1 MRRPRLPDAA
11 QPDAA
16 FGRLRPL
23 LPPALLAGLLTLAVL
38 GMAYFSFHANR
49 RDALRLTDETLALLQ
64 DRITTEVTNYLSVP
78 ERALQ
83 ILAEFAGQRAIAPHE
98 RPAAVESATALLRVA
113 PMLALVGFADA
124 DGGWLMVRRDPTSGA
139 LETKTIA
146 LESGMRRAFWTRI
159 AGPEAPPMEED
170 DPADRF
176 DPRTRPWF
184 RAAQASEG
192 LIWTDLYVF
201 FTDRQPGV
209 TAARALPDPTRPG
222 VVMADVRLANLSEFL
237 SRLTVGRTGRA
248 LILDREGRLVALG
261 DPARTV
267 EVRGEMLEPARL
279 AQLNDPVLSRA
290 FDLYRAEG
298 PGRRMVE
305 VGKDRFIMLA
315 SRLPGEG
322 RDWSL
327 LMVVPEDDF
336 VGFVSRNS
344 LMVLAMALGVA
355 VLAVLLAAL
364 AVRQALRATAARQ
377 AARAQA
383 ASLAAQSEAYAELA
397 AARDVPSVLAV
408 LARVLGARRVGLWR
422 FDPSRTALACETQV
436 DAATGA
442 HAAGLRL
449 RRAEAPKLFA
459 ALEAGQVLQV
469 ADAAADPRTTE
480 LHRLYLRAVGTRT
493 LLSVP
498 LATHAEA
505 PAQGA
510 LWIEDAGA
518 VGAANGLVPFAR
530 AATALLARAQ
540 SPPAPVTAAASTPGA
555 ARARGEALL
564 ARLRQRAGT
573 SPMPAEAELFPRLA
587 VLVLTFSDDAA
598 IVAARCADGTSLLGR
613 IRAIVRDASEAGGIS
628 CVRALGER
636 VLLADGFAGDA
647 EEAAQRLADLALAI
661 QDQLTD
667 AFTQAELGLDFRMG
681 LDLGPAAGMRDLRL
695 TAEAPDDKAAWNI
708 FGEAVGAA
716 QSLADSAPPGA
727 IQVSESAHAALAA
740 DFLLRARGRFFIP
753 ETGEIGTWLVAGH
766 A

>member
-1 MRRPRLPDAA
+1 MSPPRAA
-11 QPDAA
+11 PAEPT
-16 FGRLRPL
+16 RLRRLAVPV
-23 LPPALLAGLLTLAVL
+23 LLAGLLTAAVL
-38 GMAYFSFHANR
+38 GMAFFSFTANR

-83 ILAEFAGQRAIAPHE
+83 ILAEFAGNRAIAPHE

-113 PMLALVGFADA
+113 PMLALVGFADT
-124 DGGWLMVRRDPTSGA
+124 DGNWLMVRRDPTSGL

-146 LESGMRRAFWTRI
+146 LEGGMRRAFWTRQ

-184 RAAQASEG
+184 RAAQASPG

-222 VVMADVRLANLSEFL
+222 VVMADVRLVNLSQFL

-248 LILDREGRLVALG
+248 LILDRDGRLVALG
-261 DPARTV
+261 DPNRTV
-267 EVRGEMLEPARL
+267 EVRGDALEPARL
-279 AQLNDPVLSRA
+279 VQLHDPVLDRA

-298 PGRRMVE
+298 PGRRVVE
-305 VGKDRFIMLA
+305 VGDGRFIMMA

-336 VGFVSRNS
+336 VGFVARNS
-344 LMVLAMALGVA
+344 LMVLLMALGVA
-355 VLAVLLAAL
+355 VLAALLAAL
-364 AVRQALRATAARQ
+364 AIRQALRASAARQ
-377 AARAQA
+377 SARAQA
-383 ASLAAQSEAYAELA
+383 ASLAAQSGAYAELA
-397 AARDVPSVLAV
+397 AARDVPGVLAA

-422 FDPSRTALACETQV
+422 LDAGGASLACETQV
-436 DAATGA
+436 DSATGA

-449 RRAEAPKLFA
+449 RRAEAPRLFA
-459 ALEAGQVLQV
+459 ALEAGQVLEV
-469 ADAAADPRTTE
+469 ADAGADPRTAE
-480 LHRLYLRAVGTRT
+480 LHRLYLRGVGTRA

-498 LATHAEA
+498 LAPHAEA
-505 PAQGA
+505 KPQGA
-510 LWIEDAGA
+510 LWIEDASA
-518 VGAANGLVPFAR
+518 TDAAAGLVAFAR
-530 AATALLARAQ
+530 AAAALLARAQ
-540 SPPAPVTAAASTPGA
+540 APPAPAAPATAAPGA

-564 ARLRQRAGT
+564 ARLRSLSGAR
-573 SPMPAEAELFPRLA
+573 PLPAEAELFPRLA
-587 VLVLTFSDDAA
+587 VLALTFSDDAA
-598 IVAARCADGTSLLGR
+598 LVGARCADGASLLGR
-613 IRAIVRDASEAGGIS
+613 IRAIVTDGAAAAGIA

-647 EEAAQRLADLALAI
+647 EAAAQRLADLAIAI

-681 LDLGPAAGMRDLRL
+681 LDLGPAAGMRDPHR
-695 TAEAPDDKAAWNI
+695 AAGPDDRADWNI

-716 QSLADSAPPGA
+716 ESLADSAPPGA
-727 IQVSESAHAALAA
+727 IQVSESAHAALAS